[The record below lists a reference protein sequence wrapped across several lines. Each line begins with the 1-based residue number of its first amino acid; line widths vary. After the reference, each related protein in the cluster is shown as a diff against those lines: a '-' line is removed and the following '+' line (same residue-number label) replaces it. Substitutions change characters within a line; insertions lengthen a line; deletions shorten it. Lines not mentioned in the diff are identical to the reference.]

1 MVHCQT
7 FSVAMGERNAHLS
20 VPATLLNRESSG
32 ENAKWTFCCSVH
44 ARRTCFAPVLPRVEL
59 TIKFTLLQVIY
70 QDHEWEKGGKYDG
83 TLQNV
88 ELPSGLAAM
97 VIFSLLYSGGFRSS
111 VVLEDYG
118 SF

>member
-1 MVHCQT
+1 MDI
-7 FSVAMGERNAHLS
+7 
-20 VPATLLNRESSG
+20 LLFG
-32 ENAKWTFCCSVH
+32 TCPKDLFCAGV
-44 ARRTCFAPVLPRVEL
+44 TEGWIEL

-88 ELPSGLAAM
+88 ALPSGLAAM
-97 VIFSLLYSGGFRSS
+97 VIFSLLYSSGFRSG